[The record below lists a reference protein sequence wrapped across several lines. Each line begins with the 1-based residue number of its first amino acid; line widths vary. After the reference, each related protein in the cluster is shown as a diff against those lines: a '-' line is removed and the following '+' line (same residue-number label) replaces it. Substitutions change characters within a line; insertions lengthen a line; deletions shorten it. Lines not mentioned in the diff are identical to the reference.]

1 MQIRRTPPVTPSG
14 APFTVTI
21 WMVETGPFSQKV
33 FETRKVSPLYRD
45 QTPCGRWSTEV
56 TIFDSHITEAGKEAA
71 RVTMANALLATR
83 KAIPQMHSFMLD
95 RERTTGGLSRNRT
108 RIDRARWM
116 TCRSTRITI

>member
-33 FETRKVSPLYRD
+33 FETRKVSPLYRY

-71 RVTMANALLATR
+71 RVTMSNALLATSMTIR
-83 KAIPQMHSFMLD
+83 QKHTLILNP
-95 RERTTGGLSRNRT
+95 ERTTGGTYLN
-108 RIDRARWM
+108 RARLAQGIWL
-116 TCRSTRITI
+116 TSRTILNTR